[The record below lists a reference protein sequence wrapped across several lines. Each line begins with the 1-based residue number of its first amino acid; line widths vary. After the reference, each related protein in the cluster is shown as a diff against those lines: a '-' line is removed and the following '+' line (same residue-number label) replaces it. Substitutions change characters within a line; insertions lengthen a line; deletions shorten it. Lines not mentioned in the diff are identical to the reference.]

1 MTAHRLLATCI
12 ALAAAWP
19 HAAHAD
25 AQDDAAL
32 AALAGRAPLAVS
44 GDGAWRLHVDAHDV
58 LHRAS
63 LADPAHETVTS
74 LPPGVQAI
82 AASAD
87 GRRLVIATNRAC
99 VGRVDFTA
107 DGAGSVTWRPIETSN
122 GTPMRAAAAPWVAQ
136 MPADCGA
143 HEPAPAVAI
152 SSDGRWIATPEVVVD
167 ASTNQVIA
175 SLPADGTRTLRL
187 AFVDHDT
194 RVLVARAAIANGVE
208 VGVWDLAGK
217 TLVNAVDVPKA
228 AWLQVDVSAAT
239 GTLFHAHEGGTD
251 APAEV
256 LQLAPG
262 SCSAAPRLRTRTDG
276 GAGKSL
282 VVDPYGR
289 WFAWLQPVASPPL
302 QEQPLDS
309 HGVRLPP
316 GPPPEPGP
324 ASRIVV
330 IDMAS
335 GRELTSTLSRSNL
348 GGLTALPDGSGL
360 LALGTRIID
369 PHTGEPTVATDV
381 DDLVR
386 IDLSQAIA
394 TLPRDAAR
402 PYTTGYCREPGE
414 APGARAMA
422 RLAHPLAP
430 AWTHDLAA
438 DAAATPAID
447 ASACTYAGTAPVP
460 FRTPDGG
467 LWFDVGAQVVRLDP
481 RTGEV
486 VKSLATPRGKNVC
499 SVVAPTGAGFFNATG
514 DTLTWRPLAAATD
527 KTRRRVIERRP
538 GWAATLAPAR
548 DDVVRVLWTP
558 VGATDQ
564 PGVNVVDYDAN
575 GKRVATFGV
584 GAGSQPSIDDAL
596 APASAAAAP
605 CRDARGLPVA
615 IGYDWRAGPFA
626 TQRGSV
632 CGPLPGV
639 PRLVWWSGTTIA
651 PRPQGEVAVP
661 VIAPASDGAI
671 GVVETDGQLR
681 VVNLALQR
689 EIAQIPLDDVASG
702 RAWVFASQRLVLLQS
717 ASADGHARVR
727 AYALP

>member
-25 AQDDAAL
+25 ARDDAAL
-32 AALAGRAPLAVS
+32 AALAARAPLAVS

-63 LADPAHETVTS
+63 LADPAHETVTP

-82 AASAD
+82 AASGD

-122 GTPMRAAAAPWVAQ
+122 GTPMRAAAAPWIAQ

-167 ASTNQVIA
+167 ASTNQVVA
-175 SLPADGTRTLRL
+175 SLPADGQRTLRL

-194 RVLVARAAIANGVE
+194 RLLVVRAAVANGVE
-208 VGVWDLAGK
+208 AGVWDLASK
-217 TLVNAVDVPKA
+217 TLVNAVDVPQA

-239 GTLFHAHEGGTD
+239 GTLFHVHGGDTD
-251 APAEV
+251 APTQV

-262 SCSAAPRLRTRTDG
+262 TCGAAPRLRARTQG

-289 WFAWLQPVASPPL
+289 WFAWLQPVAPPPFEDPPL
-302 QEQPLDS
+302 DP
-309 HGVRLPP
+309 HGVRLPLGPQPAP
-316 GPPPEPGP
+316 GPT
-324 ASRIVV
+324 SRIVV

-335 GRELTSTLSRSNL
+335 GHEIASAPSRFVL

-360 LALGTRIID
+360 LALGTRAVD
-369 PHTGEPTVATDV
+369 PRTGEPTIAADA
-381 DDLVR
+381 DELVR
-386 IDLSQAIA
+386 IDLSQALA

-438 DAAATPAID
+438 DAAGTPAAE
-447 ASACTYAGTAPVP
+447 ASTCTYAATTPVP

-486 VKSLATPRGKNVC
+486 VKTLPTPRGKNVC

-527 KTRRRVIERRP
+527 KTRRRVIEHRP

-558 VGATDQ
+558 VGATGQ
-564 PGVNVVDYDAN
+564 PGINVVDYDAN
-575 GKRVATFGV
+575 GKRVATFDV
-584 GAGSQPSIDDAL
+584 GAGSQTSVDDVL
-596 APASAAAAP
+596 APTTAAAPP

-615 IGYDWRAGPFA
+615 IGYDWRAGPFG
-626 TQRGSV
+626 TQRGAV

-651 PRPQGEVAVP
+651 PRPQGELAVP
-661 VIAPASDGAI
+661 VIGPASDGAI
-671 GVVETDGQLR
+671 GVVETEGQLR

-702 RAWVFASQRLVLLQS
+702 RAWVLANQRLVLVQS